1 VSGAVDRSGGGQST
15 PDRVGGRLAS
25 PFNIIRVVVTD
36 FVASRMYDGAPPPA
50 TKKQQTA
57 LKNKLLEGESSFSA
71 HCRSF
76 ESQIRDLNQQFNAVK
91 EKVGDL
97 HRDITALRKAQT
109 PPLTA
114 RYDLLMRECLHL
126 DQNLE
131 RQQQELDRM
140 ATTFDA
146 SWEEQLWRLRVEQEV
161 FSCQR
166 ADVMTLR
173 NELKH
178 LSQLAG
184 QLEPYIRSL
193 TPAQQSSQ
201 SESAAEQSQQ
211 MQSLLEHF
219 SEYVSYLKKCKF
231 VMTDECSAL
240 CVSMSR
246 VLAAPSMC
254 REKYANSMR

>member
-1 VSGAVDRSGGGQST
+1 
-15 PDRVGGRLAS
+15 
-25 PFNIIRVVVTD
+25 
-36 FVASRMYDGAPPPA
+36 
-50 TKKQQTA
+50 
-57 LKNKLLEGESSFSA
+57 
-71 HCRSF
+71 
-76 ESQIRDLNQQFNAVK
+76 
-91 EKVGDL
+91 L
-97 HRDITALRKAQT
+97 HREITALRKAQT

-126 DQNLE
+126 NQNLE

-166 ADVMTLR
+166 ADVMTLL

-219 SEYVSYLKKCKF
+219 SEYVSYLRRR
-231 VMTDECSAL
+231 S
-240 CVSMSR
+240 VS
-246 VLAAPSMC
+246 L
-254 REKYANSMR
+254 

>member
-1 VSGAVDRSGGGQST
+1 
-15 PDRVGGRLAS
+15 
-25 PFNIIRVVVTD
+25 
-36 FVASRMYDGAPPPA
+36 MYESAPPA
-50 TKKQQTA
+50 TKKQQTN
-57 LKNKLLEGESSFSA
+57 LKNKILEGETSFAS

-76 ESQIRDLNQQFNAVK
+76 ESQIRELNQQFNTVK
-91 EKVGDL
+91 EKVSDL

-109 PPLTA
+109 PPLTS
-114 RYDLLMRECLHL
+114 RYDLLMRECVHL

-140 ATTFDA
+140 ATTFDS

-166 ADVMTLR
+166 ADVVTLR

-178 LSQLAG
+178 LSQVAG

-201 SESAAEQSQQ
+201 SESTTEHSQH
-211 MQSLLEHF
+211 MQSILDHF
-219 SEYVSYLKKCKF
+219 S
-231 VMTDECSAL
+231 
-240 CVSMSR
+240 
-246 VLAAPSMC
+246 
-254 REKYANSMR
+254 KYFLNKER